1 MVKVFMKEEHL
12 WQDITHA
19 VVAEKGIPLRMGF
32 SSLQDSQDVGS
43 IALTLHMDSL
53 EGASL
58 LGMERR
64 AVRVTKNDVPIF
76 EGVTVD
82 DAKVDLKQRSDLVY
96 AQVKCKPYSALF
108 GEVKTAS
115 ELVWTD
121 IPILTNSPDCL
132 IRRLFGLL
140 TDMTVVSDTEIA
152 KVLTFVKLEKGEGVE
167 EYLTEVLYQQGLAY
181 YIDVDVIYI
190 VEPYKDRSLSHSLAI
205 GDILAKPKI
214 TQAPYIVDERCVV
227 RLPKTLVY
235 DNEVVYELNKSRYP
249 DTGEPTEYAV
259 IESGEHYPVDDEGP
273 SLLEAVYATS
283 RETEDI
289 ELVHSEGLDIDVHT
303 RRQVGDSTEKVYISL
318 SVDSLDSES
327 ATLQLYN
334 DKGYEVSLRNIRIL
348 ASTAYYYDWTTVYE
362 DIEVLGDDDE
372 IDGIYMAD
380 SSQARAFIK
389 RYRAEKNAERT
400 SVEFTT
406 HIKIAPNSLI
416 EIAGLPY
423 QLLVRYRTEDEGYFT
438 YKCVA
443 YQVHEVQTK
452 GRIRVVP
459 REGVRDGTSPI
470 AVVLYALGD
479 MDGPFAEVDE
489 APVVVADENYLL
501 SDEQY
506 IVGTG
511 SPWTQVPPIPKGD
524 EVVWTITG
532 YYVPPQ
538 IFPNKWTAPIR
549 ITGEPAKLIR
559 LFANPSAIQKSA
571 RGLYEQTE
579 VEIEASV
586 QGLSGELSWTVS
598 DGDWEYAKDGVEDIP
613 NKIILDATSVEGL
626 SSVVT
631 ASIGEFS
638 SSIAISVIVS
648 GGEEAVNMGGVTV
661 VPDHDTLDVGALRKG
676 DYFLWAGDPKP
687 KDDSA
692 IPPYDAMVKG
702 EIYEYS
708 GTRWVKSSNGD
719 LIMTLF
725 DSFADLANDVD
736 SAVLGNAVIKNLVSI
751 NAFIQNLVA
760 ENLQAGAGTGLLGS
774 GFRFRAKS
782 DRDGD
787 GTNVP
792 VFDIMFHD
800 QVLFKVDIATGK
812 IYFGEHFWYD
822 PADGAIHTPNN
833 KTVINADGTI
843 EAIDGLFKG
852 HIEADSGIFKG
863 IFDTTA
869 LKLEPSTA
877 TAYSRNEG
885 ADGYQA
891 RDYYNYFAG
900 ILGTIH
906 EKIYRASIPS
916 GTYYIRNPNGRVDF
930 TLSGD
935 DLFYVRFKTNF
946 DNVRHVYLYD
956 SSYTQIG
963 HLETYLISGTPHQ
976 HSSLYFSVATTL
988 TIYAGGDK
996 LLVSSDMPQTSDPSS
1011 LDDYQLY
1018 VDPSTGIMK
1027 VKLP

>member
-1 MVKVFMKEEHL
+1 MVKVFMKEGHL

-19 VVAEKGIPLRMGF
+19 VVAEKGIPIRMGF

-43 IALTLHMDSL
+43 ITLTLHMDSL

-58 LGMERR
+58 IGMERR

-82 DAKVDLKQRSDLVY
+82 DSKVDLKHRSDLVY

-108 GEVKTAS
+108 DEVKTAS

-121 IPILTNSPDCL
+121 IPILTSSPDCL

-140 TDMTVVSDTEIA
+140 TDMMVVSETEIT
-152 KVLTFVKLEKGEGVE
+152 KELTFVKLEKGEGVE

-181 YIDVDVIYI
+181 YVDVDVIYI
-190 VEPYKDRSLSHSLAI
+190 VEPYKDRSLSHSLEI
-205 GDILAKPKI
+205 GEILASPKI
-214 TQAPYIVDERCVV
+214 TQSPYIVDERCVV

-235 DNEVVYELNKSRYP
+235 NNEVVYELNKSRYP

-259 IESGEHYPVDDEGP
+259 IESGEHYPTDDEGP
-273 SLLEAVYATS
+273 SLLEAVYATD

-289 ELVHSEGLDIDVHT
+289 ELVHAEGLDIDVHT
-303 RRQVGDSTEKVYISL
+303 RRQVGEGTEKVYISL

-362 DIEVLGDDDE
+362 DIEILGEDDE
-372 IDGIYMAD
+372 VDGIYLAD

-406 HIKIAPNSLI
+406 HLKMQPNSLI

-438 YKCVA
+438 YRCVA
-443 YQVHEVQTK
+443 YQVNEVETK
-452 GRIRVVP
+452 GRIRVIP

-511 SPWTQVPPIPKGD
+511 SPWSQVPPVPGEG

-549 ITGEPAKLIR
+549 VTGEPAKLIR

-638 SSIAISVIVS
+638 SSLAISVIIA
-648 GGEEAVNMGGVTV
+648 GGEVPHNFGGVTV
-661 VPDHDTLDVGALRKG
+661 VPDHNTLNVGALMKG

-692 IPPYDAMVKG
+692 VPPYDAMVKG
-702 EIYEYS
+702 EVYEYN
-708 GTRWVKSSNGD
+708 GTRWTKSDNGD

-736 SAVLGNAVIKNLVSI
+736 SAVIGLAVIKKLVAI
-751 NAFIQNLVA
+751 DAFIKNLVA
-760 ENLQAGAGTGLLGS
+760 ENLQAGSGTGLAGS

-782 DRDGD
+782 DKDGD
-787 GTNVP
+787 GTSNP
-792 VFDIMFHD
+792 VFDLMFHD
-800 QVLFKVDIATGK
+800 QVLFKVDVATGK

-822 PADGAIHTPNN
+822 PATESIRSTDDNL
-833 KTVINADGTI
+833 VIKADGTI
-843 EAIDGLFKG
+843 EGKSSVFVDGDFTGTANIDKG
-852 HIEADSGIFKG
+852 WFGGQIDAPSFSSLPPSSGASTSFNG
-863 IFDTTA
+863 TTA
-869 LKLEPSTA
+869 KQQVDNGYDSVI
-877 TAYSRNEG
+877 SRLVKNTWYPCSVSG
-885 ADGYQA
+885 D
-891 RDYYNYFAG
+891 
-900 ILGTIH
+900 
-906 EKIYRASIPS
+906 ASITHIRWYGEYPMS
-916 GTYYIRNPNGRVDF
+916 AGTEFVIQLRTSSNTYKYLRMEHVIFQGVVYSSDYAGTNKTFTYYYGIGDVFKFKNIPDVSQLAGLESGQVYRDGS
-930 TLSGD
+930 TL
-935 DLFYVRFKTNF
+935 K
-946 DNVRHVYLYD
+946 
-956 SSYTQIG
+956 I
-963 HLETYLISGTPHQ
+963 
-976 HSSLYFSVATTL
+976 
-988 TIYAGGDK
+988 K
-996 LLVSSDMPQTSDPSS
+996 
-1011 LDDYQLY
+1011 
-1018 VDPSTGIMK
+1018 
-1027 VKLP
+1027 

>member
-43 IALTLHMDSL
+43 ITLTLHMDSL

-108 GEVKTAS
+108 DEVKTAS

-140 TDMTVVSDTEIA
+140 TDMTVVSDTEIT
-152 KVLTFVKLEKGEGVE
+152 KELTFVKLEKGEGVE

-181 YIDVDVIYI
+181 YVDVDVIYI
-190 VEPYKDRSLSHSLAI
+190 VEPYKDRSLSHSLEI
-205 GDILAKPKI
+205 GEILASPKI
-214 TQAPYIVDERCVV
+214 TQSPYIVDERCVV

-549 ITGEPAKLIR
+549 VTGEPAKLIR

-760 ENLQAGAGTGLLGS
+760 ENLQAGAGTGLSGS
-774 GFRFRAKS
+774 GFRFRAMS
-782 DRDGD
+782 DDYSQQGSPK
-787 GTNVP
+787 VP
-792 VFDIMFHD
+792 VFDVMFGD

-822 PADGAIHTPNN
+822 PNDRSIRSSNDKFVIDSEGNLSVTEGSFSGD
-833 KTVINADGTI
+833 INAESGFFRGRFDAGVLRVEEMTVPPSSVSITI
-843 EAIDGLFKG
+843 P
-852 HIEADSGIFKG
+852 DSGK
-863 IFDTTA
+863 
-869 LKLEPSTA
+869 
-877 TAYSRNEG
+877 N
-885 ADGYQA
+885 QA
-891 RDYYNYFAG
+891 QN
-900 ILGTIH
+900 LGTTLRGNQVGYNWY
-906 EKIYRASIPS
+906 YRVSLSPSSVGFKDRQGSYTVNTSEIKYIKLHYVDGITSGSPYEIRFYKADYTPLFVS
-916 GTYYIRNPNGRVDF
+916 GTNRPVAIRYWAISRPYLPAIYESYF
-930 TLSGD
+930 TQS
-935 DLFYVRFKTNF
+935 VSMT
-946 DNVRHVYLYD
+946 LYK
-956 SSYTQIG
+956 G
-963 HLETYLISGTPHQ
+963 K
-976 HSSLYFSVATTL
+976 V
-988 TIYAGGDK
+988 
-996 LLVSSDMPQTSDPSS
+996 
-1011 LDDYQLY
+1011 
-1018 VDPSTGIMK
+1018 TGFMF
-1027 VKLP
+1027 LAQ

>member
-1 MVKVFMKEEHL
+1 MVKVFMKEGHV

-19 VVAEKGIPLRMGF
+19 VVAEKGIPIRMGF

-43 IALTLHMDSL
+43 ITLTLHMDSL

-58 LGMERR
+58 IGMEKR
-64 AVRVTKNDVPIF
+64 AVRVTKNGIPIF

-82 DAKVDLKQRSDLVY
+82 DSKVDLKHRSDLVY

-108 GEVKTAS
+108 DEVKTVS

-121 IPILTNSPDCL
+121 IPILTSSPDCL

-140 TDMTVVSDTEIA
+140 TDMMVVSETEIT
-152 KVLTFVKLEKGEGVE
+152 KELTFVKLEKGEGVE

-181 YIDVDVIYI
+181 YVDVDVIYI
-190 VEPYKDRSLSHSLAI
+190 VEPYKDRSLSHSLEI
-205 GDILAKPKI
+205 GEILASPKI
-214 TQAPYIVDERCVV
+214 TQSPYIVDERCVV

-235 DNEVVYELNKSRYP
+235 NNEVVYELNKSRYP

-259 IESGEHYPVDDEGP
+259 IESGEHYPTDDEGP
-273 SLLEAVYATS
+273 SLLEAVYATD

-289 ELVHSEGLDIDVHT
+289 ELVHAEGLDIDVHT
-303 RRQVGDSTEKVYISL
+303 RRQVGEGTEKVYISL

-362 DIEVLGDDDE
+362 DIEILGEDDE
-372 IDGIYMAD
+372 VDGIYLAD

-406 HIKIAPNSLI
+406 HLKMQPNSLI

-438 YKCVA
+438 YRCVA
-443 YQVHEVQTK
+443 YQVNEVETK

-511 SPWTQVPPIPKGD
+511 SPWSQVPPVPGEG

-549 ITGEPAKLIR
+549 VTGEPAKLIR

-586 QGLSGELSWTVS
+586 QGLSGELSWSVS

-626 SSVVT
+626 STVVS
-631 ASIGEFS
+631 ASIGDFTS
-638 SSIAISVIVS
+638 SLAISVIIA
-648 GGEEAVNMGGVTV
+648 GGEVPHNFGGITT
-661 VPDHDTLDVGALRKG
+661 VPDHNTLNVGALMKG

-692 IPPYDAMVKG
+692 VPPYDAMVKG
-702 EIYEYS
+702 EIYEFT
-708 GTRWVKSSNGD
+708 GTRWSKSSNGD
-719 LIMTLF
+719 LVMTLF

-736 SAVLGNAVIKNLVSI
+736 SAVIGLAVIKKLVAI
-751 NAFIQNLVA
+751 DAFIKNLVA
-760 ENLQAGAGTGLLGS
+760 ENLQAGSGTGLAGS

-782 DRDGD
+782 DKDGD
-787 GTNVP
+787 GTSNP
-792 VFDIMFHD
+792 VFDLMFHD
-800 QVLFKVDIATGK
+800 QVLFKVDVATGK
-812 IYFGEHFWYD
+812 IYFGAHFWYD
-822 PADGAIHTPNN
+822 PATE
-833 KTVINADGTI
+833 TI
-843 EAIDGLFKG
+843 RSKNDKMI
-852 HIEADSGIFKG
+852 I
-863 IFDTTA
+863 
-869 LKLEPSTA
+869 
-877 TAYSRNEG
+877 G
-885 ADGYQA
+885 ADGKLIA
-891 RDYYNYFAG
+891 VDGDFT
-900 ILGTIH
+900 GTANIK
-906 EKIYRASIPS
+906 EGLFEANIDAPSFSSLPESKGVPLSFS
-916 GTYYIRNPNGRVDF
+916 GTTAEQQVTGAYNAMVGVLTHLRVYPCVVLGDSSVKYISHN
-930 TLSGD
+930 SGD
-935 DLFYVRFKTNF
+935 GSSNNPFRVTLYVPGGADKELVMVKPVFGSMTYSSPYDGVYKTFTVYYGGGDVFKFKDLPTESVG
-946 DNVRHVYLYD
+946 L
-956 SSYTQIG
+956 SSGQVWRDG
-963 HLETYLISGTPHQ
+963 
-976 HSSLYFSVATTL
+976 TTL
-988 TIYAGGDK
+988 KI
-996 LLVSSDMPQTSDPSS
+996 VP
-1011 LDDYQLY
+1011 
-1018 VDPSTGIMK
+1018 
-1027 VKLP
+1027 

>member
-1 MVKVFMKEEHL
+1 MVKVFMKEGHL

-19 VVAEKGIPLRMGF
+19 VVAEKGIPIRMGF

-43 IALTLHMDSL
+43 ITLTLHMDSL

-58 LGMERR
+58 IGMERR

-82 DAKVDLKQRSDLVY
+82 DSKVDLKHRSDLVY

-108 GEVKTAS
+108 DEVKTAS

-121 IPILTNSPDCL
+121 IPILTSSPDCL

-140 TDMTVVSDTEIA
+140 TDMMVVSETEIT
-152 KVLTFVKLEKGEGVE
+152 KELTFVKLEKGEGVE

-181 YIDVDVIYI
+181 YVDVDVIYI
-190 VEPYKDRSLSHSLAI
+190 VEPYKDRSLSHSLEI
-205 GDILAKPKI
+205 GEILASPKI
-214 TQAPYIVDERCVV
+214 TQSPYIVDERCVV

-235 DNEVVYELNKSRYP
+235 NSEVVYELNKSRYP

-273 SLLEAVYATS
+273 SLLEAVYATD

-289 ELVHSEGLDIDVHT
+289 ELVHAEGLDIDVHT
-303 RRQVGDSTEKVYISL
+303 RRQVGEGTEKVYISL

-362 DIEVLGDDDE
+362 DIEILGEDDE
-372 IDGIYMAD
+372 VDGIYLAD

-406 HIKIAPNSLI
+406 HLKMQPNSLI

-438 YKCVA
+438 YRCVA
-443 YQVHEVQTK
+443 YQVNEVETK

-511 SPWTQVPPIPKGD
+511 SPWSQVPPVPGEG

-549 ITGEPAKLIR
+549 VTGEPAKLIR

-586 QGLSGELSWTVS
+586 QGLSGELSWSVS

-626 SSVVT
+626 STVVS
-631 ASIGEFS
+631 ASIGDFTS
-638 SSIAISVIVS
+638 SLAISVIIA
-648 GGEEAVNMGGVTV
+648 GGEVPHNFGGVTV
-661 VPDHDTLDVGALRKG
+661 VPDHNTLDVGALMKG

-692 IPPYDAMVKG
+692 VPPYDAMVKG
-702 EIYEYS
+702 EVYEYN
-708 GTRWVKSSNGD
+708 GTRWVKSDNGD

-736 SAVLGNAVIKNLVSI
+736 SAVMGNVVIKKLVAI
-751 NAFIQNLVA
+751 DAFIKNLVA
-760 ENLQAGAGTGLLGS
+760 ENLQAGSGTGLAGS

-782 DRDGD
+782 DKDGD
-787 GTNVP
+787 GTSNP
-792 VFDIMFHD
+792 VFDLMFHD
-800 QVLFKVDIATGK
+800 QVLFKVDVATGK
-812 IYFGEHFWYD
+812 IYFGAHFWYD
-822 PADGAIHTPNN
+822 PATE
-833 KTVINADGTI
+833 TI
-843 EAIDGLFKG
+843 RSKNDKMI
-852 HIEADSGIFKG
+852 I
-863 IFDTTA
+863 
-869 LKLEPSTA
+869 
-877 TAYSRNEG
+877 G
-885 ADGYQA
+885 ADGKLIA
-891 RDYYNYFAG
+891 VDGDFT
-900 ILGTIH
+900 GTANIK
-906 EKIYRASIPS
+906 EGLFEANIDAPSFSSLPGSGGTSGSFS
-916 GTYYIRNPNGRVDF
+916 GTTAKQQVEGAYNTIKDFLVPNKLYPCVV
-930 TLSGD
+930 SGD
-935 DLFYVRFKTNF
+935 SSVKYISHDGRSIELGSSFHVTLHVSGGTNKTMSGAIVPFSGAQYTSPYAGQSKTFTFYYGMGDVFKFKNLPT
-946 DNVRHVYLYD
+946 DDVGL
-956 SSYTQIG
+956 SSGQVWRDG
-963 HLETYLISGTPHQ
+963 
-976 HSSLYFSVATTL
+976 TTL
-988 TIYAGGDK
+988 KI
-996 LLVSSDMPQTSDPSS
+996 VP
-1011 LDDYQLY
+1011 
-1018 VDPSTGIMK
+1018 
-1027 VKLP
+1027 

>member
-235 DNEVVYELNKSRYP
+235 ENEVVYELNKSRYP

-406 HIKIAPNSLI
+406 HIEIAPNSLI

-511 SPWTQVPPIPKGD
+511 SPWTQVPPIPKDD

-626 SSVVT
+626 STVVT

-648 GGEEAVNMGGVTV
+648 GGEEAVNMGGITV

-760 ENLQAGAGTGLLGS
+760 ENLQAGAGTGLSGS
-774 GFRFRAKS
+774 GFRFRAMS
-782 DRDGD
+782 DDYSQQGSPK
-787 GTNVP
+787 VP
-792 VFDIMFHD
+792 VFDVMFGD

-822 PADGAIHTPNN
+822 PATESIRSTDDNF
-833 KTVINADGTI
+833 VVRADGSIKGI
-843 EAIDGLFKG
+843 ESEFIDGSF
-852 HIEADSGIFKG
+852 SGIAYIEDGRFEGQIDAPSFSSLPKSGGVTLQATGTSAAQQIDNFVNELISKG
-863 IFDTTA
+863 LIQGVRYDCSVTGDSSIVSVSYSQRWVGVGGSNELTEITLRTSGGTTKMMIKEWIA
-869 LKLEPSTA
+869 FQ
-877 TAYSRNEG
+877 
-885 ADGYQA
+885 GYKYTSPYA
-891 RDYYNYFAG
+891 
-900 ILGTIH
+900 
-906 EKIYRASIPS
+906 
-916 GTYYIRNPNGRVDF
+916 GTYTVF
-930 TLSGD
+930 TVTYGAGDVFKLKNLPTAGEEAGLESGQ
-935 DLFYVRFKTNF
+935 
-946 DNVRHVYLYD
+946 VYRD
-956 SSYTQIG
+956 G
-963 HLETYLISGTPHQ
+963 
-976 HSSLYFSVATTL
+976 TTL
-988 TIYAGGDK
+988 KIK
-996 LLVSSDMPQTSDPSS
+996 L
-1011 LDDYQLY
+1011 
-1018 VDPSTGIMK
+1018 
-1027 VKLP
+1027 